1 MAGKASNL
9 RSVYLNVGAIILGA
23 IIGLVLGE
31 TACELKFI
39 GTIWLS
45 CIQLIMIPLV
55 LCMVIT
61 SIGNQQDLSSLG
73 RVASRIIAYYMIT
86 TVMAIIIGLIIAY
99 IFKPGVGFSMMAVE
113 NASNSIKTVSLSV
126 QGFFTSLFP
135 SNLYSRHQD

>member
-113 NASNSIKTVSLSV
+113 NASN
-126 QGFFTSLFP
+126 
-135 SNLYSRHQD
+135 